1 MAAFLSQDDASRHCA
16 STIRR
21 GGPVDR
27 NLFSEEHEQF
37 RQSFKKFVEREILPN
52 QERWREQGIV
62 DREAWRKAGAG
73 GFLCPWL
80 ETEHGGPGGDF
91 LCSVVVIEEL
101 SKIYESGFA
110 ISLHS
115 DIIVPYIHEFGSD
128 AQKKRWLPGCASG
141 DLVTAIAMTEPGT
154 GSDLAN
160 IATTAVRDG
169 DDYVLNGQKTFIS
182 NGILC
187 DLCIVA
193 AKTDPDPKSAHHGI
207 SLIVVEADRP
217 GFVKGKKLKKM
228 GMASQDT
235 SELAFEDCRVPVTNR
250 LSEEGA
256 GFMMLMQ
263 KLAQERLVV
272 ALGAQASA
280 EQVLADTLE
289 YVKER
294 RAFGKPIAS
303 FQNTKFKLAEVAT
316 KVEVGRAFADRLV
329 QEHVAGKFLVK
340 ECSMAK
346 LWHTDMVG
354 EVVDECLQ
362 MFGGYGYM
370 LEYPISRA
378 YMDARVQRIF
388 AGTNEIMK
396 VIIAKQLGI

>member
-1 MAAFLSQDDASRHCA
+1 M
-16 STIRR
+16 
-21 GGPVDR
+21 DR

-101 SKIYESGFA
+101 SKSYESGFA

-235 SELAFEDCRVPVTNR
+235 SELAFEDCRVPVANR

-280 EQVLADTLE
+280 EQILADTLE

-329 QEHVAGKFLVK
+329 QEHLAGKFLVK

>member
-1 MAAFLSQDDASRHCA
+1 M
-16 STIRR
+16 
-21 GGPVDR
+21 DR

-101 SKIYESGFA
+101 SKSYESGFA

-235 SELAFEDCRVPVTNR
+235 SELAFEDCRVPVANR
-250 LSEEGA
+250 LNEEGA

-280 EQVLADTLE
+280 EQILADTLE

-329 QEHVAGKFLVK
+329 QEHLAGKFLVK